1 MHSLQSFSLSLFL
14 HLILFFIMIN
24 DQRFNDNSDGVLNK
38 KKKRK
43 KKEKNDEAV
52 LPALLQMQC
61 VLEGFYPFLSKML
74 QRFSCL
80 KHLSVNQ
87 SQPAGSI

>member
-1 MHSLQSFSLSLFL
+1 
-14 HLILFFIMIN
+14 MIN

-38 KKKRK
+38 KKKK

-52 LPALLQMQC
+52 LPALLQVQC
-61 VLEGFYPFLSKML
+61 ILEGFHPVLSKTL

-87 SQPAGSI
+87 SKLSGLLGV